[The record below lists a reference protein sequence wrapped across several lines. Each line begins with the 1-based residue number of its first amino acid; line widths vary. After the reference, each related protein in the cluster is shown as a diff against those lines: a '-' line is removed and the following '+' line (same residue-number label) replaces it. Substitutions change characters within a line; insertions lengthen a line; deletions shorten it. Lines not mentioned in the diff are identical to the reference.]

1 MLLGFVSSTLA
12 LGLVLSPVPLAESVL
27 MLELSGSLATIG
39 EPFVPSPS
47 KSRAYR
53 LNVLGRMLGGL
64 TPSKWKRESIAN
76 DYRFNAGWETLDA
89 ETGKGISGGRYLTTP
104 GTIEEYT
111 AAQYERDF
119 GRRGGGTFRVPI
131 SKLAKFVKVV
141 GVVGAVVIAADTGFA
156 VGKYASS
163 LFGMDVEAGLCSPV
177 VDDGGL
183 VAAITG
189 TDCTGYFQMQADF
202 EANFEVVPGW
212 SSASFCGDI
221 SGDQYCA
228 IFFGVID
235 YSIAGANAEW
245 KNTVCL
251 GVTKN
256 GVNSRTNP
264 RMPNPYQYRVYEIVD
279 GVPVQMSSG
288 RSTTS
293 SGVNLA
299 CADAFGGTQYLYSH
313 WGYSGTRD
321 FSGIA
326 IVNAYG
332 TVQPKP
338 VLGGA
343 DPSGVSFSDGNPDRY
358 LTCSI
363 TGNDGITYTL
373 DTPVFKETDGS
384 IPQPEC
390 PILPDGV
397 VALNVSVDENG
408 GGQSNNWYNEATTP
422 EYQQWLLN
430 YPECRTGSCKLDLLV
445 LGTSAPSSCFDVA
458 EVCADWF
465 VDPEKATNYQCKYG
479 MNTVA
484 LEECYVYEG
493 VFKPD
498 RIAVGAPYSDPMTGE
513 WSGGQSAATPDQLA
527 LGQPVQSPDAIRV
540 CTGLASAG
548 FDPVAWVMR
557 PIQCALE
564 WAFVPRVSVIN
575 LQGASVM
582 GAWDDTVF
590 GQVGLILAPFGAIP
604 IATGCTG
611 WPVDL
616 VNTWPVPWEWHL
628 VLGAGC
634 SGPIAVLA
642 GVIRTISGG
651 LLALGG
657 LLAVSSYLGV
667 PLGFRGF
674 GRGGGHE

>member
-1 MLLGFVSSTLA
+1 MFVGGIEFDAVDYHWGSCLTASRDGVAKSGYWNWT
-12 LGLVLSPVPLAESVL
+12 SPIWSYAHNTSD
-27 MLELSGSLATIG
+27 
-39 EPFVPSPS
+39 F
-47 KSRAYR
+47 
-53 LNVLGRMLGGL
+53 GGL
-64 TPSKWKRESIAN
+64 SRGAGPSGT
-76 DYRFNAGWETLDA
+76 AGPE
-89 ETGKGISGGRYLTTP
+89 
-104 GTIEEYT
+104 
-111 AAQYERDF
+111 
-119 GRRGGGTFRVPI
+119 
-131 SKLAKFVKVV
+131 
-141 GVVGAVVIAADTGFA
+141 
-156 VGKYASS
+156 
-163 LFGMDVEAGLCSPV
+163 
-177 VDDGGL
+177 
-183 VAAITG
+183 
-189 TDCTGYFQMQADF
+189 
-202 EANFEVVPGW
+202 
-212 SSASFCGDI
+212 
-221 SGDQYCA
+221 
-228 IFFGVID
+228 
-235 YSIAGANAEW
+235 
-245 KNTVCL
+245 
-251 GVTKN
+251 
-256 GVNSRTNP
+256 
-264 RMPNPYQYRVYEIVD
+264 
-279 GVPVQMSSG
+279 
-288 RSTTS
+288 
-293 SGVNLA
+293 A
-299 CADAFGGTQYLYSH
+299 CASAFGGSYLNYELRSYVSDP
-313 WGYSGTRD
+313 GVL
-321 FSGIA
+321 GIA
-326 IVNAYG
+326 LVTNTRGTLAVYG
-332 TVQPKP
+332 GSEYSDVPY
-338 VLGGA
+338 
-343 DPSGVSFSDGNPDRY
+343 SDGNPDRY

-397 VALNVSVDENG
+397 AALNVAVDENG
-408 GGQSNNWYNEATTP
+408 GGQSNNWYNEETTP
-422 EYQQWLLN
+422 EYQQWLTD

-445 LGTSAPSSCFDVA
+445 LGTSAPASCFDVG

-465 VDPEKATNYQCKYG
+465 VDPDKVTNYQCTYG
-479 MNTVA
+479 THTVA

-540 CTGLASAG
+540 CSGLASAG

-564 WAFVPRVSVIN
+564 WAFVPRASVIN

-590 GQVGLILAPFGAIP
+590 GQVGLILAPFAAIP

-628 VLGAGC
+628 VLGEAC
-634 SGPIAVLA
+634 SGPTAVLA